1 MSGVQLENT
10 TDVGGGQNVGW
21 IDANDWMAHAN
32 INFPVSGS
40 YRVEYRVASVSGAR
54 LSLDLNAGSI
64 QLGQINI
71 PATGGW
77 QNWTTVSHTVSINAG
92 TYSLG
97 IFAPQGGWNLNWLRV
112 TKL

>member
-21 IDANDWMAHAN
+21 IDANDWIAFSG
-32 INFPVSGS
+32 INFPTTGS
-40 YRVEYRVASVSGAR
+40 YRVEYRVASVSGSR
-54 LSLDLNAGSI
+54 LSLDLNSGTI
-64 QLGQINI
+64 QLGQLAI

-77 QNWTTVSHTVSINAG
+77 QNWVTVSHTVQISAG

-97 IFAPQGGWNLNWLRV
+97 IFAPQGGWNINWV
-112 TKL
+112 KITKL